1 MLFLLARLIGLIQ
14 TKSGLTYA
22 FFSPCD
28 VSTKKQE
35 FMKQFIEFIPVA
47 LFVGVYFTTKDIY
60 LSTGVL
66 MAGMLVQVAFEYFT
80 TGTVEKKTLVIF
92 AIAMIFGGA
101 TLLFRNEVFIQW
113 KPTIVNWL
121 FAVTLWGSAVLVKTN
136 LLKKMIGQQVKMPDN
151 AWRNLNHGWALG
163 FFIAGALNLVVA
175 YNFSLDF
182 WVSYKLFG
190 GMGLTIFYMVCT
202 MVYLVKGGYL
212 SEPEK
217 TKDASG
223 GAAPFSKDTADT
235 QS

>member
-1 MLFLLARLIGLIQ
+1 
-14 TKSGLTYA
+14 
-22 FFSPCD
+22 
-28 VSTKKQE
+28 
-35 FMKQFIEFIPVA
+35 MKQFIEFIPVA

-66 MAGMLVQVAFEYFT
+66 MAGMLLQVAYEYFT
-80 TGTVEKKTLVIF
+80 SGTVEKKTWVIF

-121 FAVTLWGSAVLVKTN
+121 FAITLWGSLALVKIN
-136 LLKKMIGQQVKMPDN
+136 LLKKMMGKQLNMPDI
-151 AWRNLNHGWALG
+151 AWRNINNGWALG

-182 WVSYKLFG
+182 WVTYKLFG
-190 GMGLTIFYMVCT
+190 GLALTISYMICT

-212 SEPEK
+212 VEPK
-217 TKDASG
+217 TAEDAPK
-223 GAAPFSKDTADT
+223 ATKTFSKDAADT
-235 QS
+235 